1 MEDYVAAGLFDPSSP
16 LQSGRVE
23 LLDWLTGEI
32 GFGIDEI
39 RTWVMGDAVSGVAG
53 DRRIVPGERHDR
65 GTAIARSGLD
75 ADAFDAFSVA
85 FGFAPIHGAPPGEV
99 GFTDDEIDTFVVVGQ
114 LAAMFSPREAL
125 TLIRVMG
132 GSLARIAD
140 AAVSL
145 FLVDVEAPQLRAGV
159 SERELAEQ
167 VFAAAGLIDG
177 LADRLDPILRRHV
190 LQAVE
195 RNRRSTIGASERLL
209 YRYAVGFV
217 DLVGFTALSARL
229 PAEDLSELIARFEAE
244 AQDVVTQQGGRV
256 VKLIGDEVMFVATDA
271 GAAAA
276 AVAALVTAPSTAFE
290 GVAPRGGIAWG
301 DVLVRG
307 GDFYGSV
314 VNLASRL
321 VDLAVPGE
329 ILVTES
335 FAAAAP
341 QCRFDPAG
349 RRAVK
354 GFEAPVAVLSMQLP
368 L

>member
-1 MEDYVAAGLFDPSSP
+1 
-16 LQSGRVE
+16 
-23 LLDWLTGEI
+23 
-32 GFGIDEI
+32 
-39 RTWVMGDAVSGVAG
+39 
-53 DRRIVPGERHDR
+53 
-65 GTAIARSGLD
+65 
-75 ADAFDAFSVA
+75 
-85 FGFAPIHGAPPGEV
+85 
-99 GFTDDEIDTFVVVGQ
+99 
-114 LAAMFSPREAL
+114 MFSPHEAL
-125 TLIRVMG
+125 ALIRVMG

-145 FLVDVEAPQLRAGV
+145 FLVDVEAPRLRAGV

-276 AVAALVTAPSTAFE
+276 AAAALVTAPSTAFE
-290 GVAPRGGIAWG
+290 GVAPRGGLAWG

-329 ILVTES
+329 VLVTES

-341 QCRFDPAG
+341 HCRFDPAG
-349 RRAVK
+349 RRVVK

-368 L
+368 V